1 MNIYMDNVDVGS
13 RSGPNHFAKKLKKYM
28 NLQGDTFTFSDKFD
42 VQISFIQKIRELAPI
57 YQRLDGI
64 YFNKAFDYNLQNKNI
79 LETYKIAK
87 GVIFQSEFNRDLT
100 FKYFG
105 EHSNYRIIHNGAD
118 LDYIN
123 RVETLNHVGLDKY
136 ENVWSCASSWRPHKR
151 LGENIKYFL
160 QHGGEKDCLI
170 VAGEVANHDMVINDR
185 IHYVGDLNIETLTSL
200 YKRSKYF
207 IHLAYLDH
215 CPNVVVDAA
224 ACGCQIVCSSSG
236 GTKEVAPG
244 AIIIEEDPW
253 SFEPTLL
260 YEPPRLDFTR
270 KKENQSAANLDMV
283 YVAAQYN
290 KFLGDNNENN

>member
-1 MNIYMDNVDVGS
+1 MNIYLDNVDVGS

-28 NLQGDTFTFSDKFD
+28 KLQGDTFTFSDRFD
-42 VQISFIQKIRELAPI
+42 VQVSFIQKVRDLAPL

-64 YFNKAFDYNLQNKNI
+64 YFNKAFDYNMQNKNI
-79 LETYKIAK
+79 IETYKSAK

-105 EHSNYRIIHNGAD
+105 EHENYRIIHNGAD

-123 RVETLNHVGLDKY
+123 RVETLKHVGLDRY

-151 LGENIKYFL
+151 LNDNIEYFL
-160 QHGGEKDCLI
+160 QHSGDKDCLI
-170 VAGEVANHDMVINDR
+170 VAGEVGKDDMVVNNR
-185 IHYVGDLNIETLTSL
+185 IHYVGDLNIEALTSL

-244 AIIIEEDPW
+244 AIVVEEDPW
-253 SFEPTLL
+253 DFKPTLL
-260 YEPPRLDFTR
+260 YEPPSLDFTR
-270 KKENQSAANLDMV
+270 KRENQSAANLDMV